1 MAKFF
6 IDRPIFA
13 WVIAIVIMLAGGLA
27 VTQLPVEQYPQIA
40 PPSVQ
45 INARYPGAT
54 AATLEESVTQVI
66 EQNMNG
72 IDNLKYFSS
81 TSDSAGN
88 ASITLTFEA
97 GTDADIAQV
106 QVQNKLQ
113 LALPLLPQEVQ
124 NQGLVVAKSNNSFLL
139 VAALVSSNPD
149 ITQIDLGDYIAS
161 NMQDPISRTAGVG
174 NVRLFGAPYAMRIWL
189 DPSKLVRYNMTT
201 LDVVMALRE
210 QNNQVAAGQ
219 IGGTPA
225 VENQRLTA
233 SIIAQT
239 RLETVEQFEEVLLR
253 VNSDG
258 SKVTVGDVAEVELG
272 GQDYGTIARYN
283 RQAASGLAVNLAT
296 GANALD
302 TAEAVK
308 AKLAELEQFF
318 PEGVELVI
326 PYDTTPFVEI
336 SIKEVVKILFE
347 AVVLV
352 FILMFIFLQ
361 NLRATIIPSLAIPVV
376 LLGTFGI
383 MSALGFSINT
393 LTMFGLVLAIGLLVD
408 DAIVVVENVERL
420 MSEEKLTPRQATI
433 KSMKQITGALVAIG
447 LVMAAVFVPM
457 AFFGGSTGAVYRQ
470 FSITIISAMSL
481 SVLVAIIFTPSLC
494 ATILKPL
501 NHDHEAKGIL
511 GWFNR
516 NLDRATKKYTNSV
529 QSIIKRSARF
539 VVIYLGLIVVLG
551 FLFTRMP
558 SSFIPNE
565 DRGVFLTQMQLPSGA
580 TQEQSRETMAKI
592 EDYYLDQAEGIRS
605 VFTVVGF
612 SFSGQGQ
619 NSGLAFVRLTD
630 WSERTSPELQIEAI
644 IGRAFGYFM
653 QIREAMVF
661 AFNLPSIPELGTA
674 SGFNLYIQDRGGLG
688 HERLLQARNQLLG
701 MAAQEP
707 MLAGVRPNGLEDT
720 SQLRIDVDYEKAKAL
735 GLSISDINA
744 TLSNAFGTTYVN
756 DFVDRGRV
764 KKVYLQGIAEA
775 RMTPADIGKWYV
787 RNANGEMVSF
797 SSFSTTHWD
806 FGPQRLERYNGVP
819 AMNIQGEAAPGYS
832 SGDAMLKMEELI
844 AQLPPGIGFEW
855 TGISLEERTS
865 GDQAPLL
872 YALSLLIVFL
882 CLAALYESWSIPFSV
897 MLVVPLGILGA
908 VIAAT
913 MRGLENDVYF
923 QVGLLTTVGV
933 SARNA
938 ILIVE
943 FAKDLQAQGKE
954 LLQATLE
961 AVRLR
966 LRPILMTSLAFT
978 FGVLPLALSTGAGA
992 VSRQAIGTGV
1002 IGGMLGGTIL
1012 AIFFVPLL
1020 FYIVRRTFPPKP
1032 PYED

>member
-1 MAKFF
+1 L
-6 IDRPIFA
+6 RNQT
-13 WVIAIVIMLAGGLA
+13 
-27 VTQLPVEQYPQIA
+27 TQ
-40 PPSVQ
+40 
-45 INARYPGAT
+45 
-54 AATLEESVTQVI
+54 
-66 EQNMNG
+66 
-72 IDNLKYFSS
+72 
-81 TSDSAGN
+81 
-88 ASITLTFEA
+88 
-97 GTDADIAQV
+97 
-106 QVQNKLQ
+106 
-113 LALPLLPQEVQ
+113 
-124 NQGLVVAKSNNSFLL
+124 FLL

-516 NLDRATKKYTNSV
+516 NLDRATKKYTSSV

-674 SGFNLYIQDRGGLG
+674 SGFNLYIQDRGASATKDYCK
-688 HERLLQARNQLLG
+688 RVTNYSVWQR
-701 MAAQEP
+701 
-707 MLAGVRPNGLEDT
+707 R
-720 SQLRIDVDYEKAKAL
+720 SQ
-735 GLSISDINA
+735 
-744 TLSNAFGTTYVN
+744 
-756 DFVDRGRV
+756 
-764 KKVYLQGIAEA
+764 
-775 RMTPADIGKWYV
+775 
-787 RNANGEMVSF
+787 
-797 SSFSTTHWD
+797 
-806 FGPQRLERYNGVP
+806 
-819 AMNIQGEAAPGYS
+819 
-832 SGDAMLKMEELI
+832 
-844 AQLPPGIGFEW
+844 
-855 TGISLEERTS
+855 
-865 GDQAPLL
+865 
-872 YALSLLIVFL
+872 
-882 CLAALYESWSIPFSV
+882 C
-897 MLVVPLGILGA
+897 
-908 VIAAT
+908 
-913 MRGLENDVYF
+913 
-923 QVGLLTTVGV
+923 
-933 SARNA
+933 
-938 ILIVE
+938 
-943 FAKDLQAQGKE
+943 
-954 LLQATLE
+954 
-961 AVRLR
+961 
-966 LRPILMTSLAFT
+966 
-978 FGVLPLALSTGAGA
+978 
-992 VSRQAIGTGV
+992 
-1002 IGGMLGGTIL
+1002 
-1012 AIFFVPLL
+1012 
-1020 FYIVRRTFPPKP
+1020 
-1032 PYED
+1032 